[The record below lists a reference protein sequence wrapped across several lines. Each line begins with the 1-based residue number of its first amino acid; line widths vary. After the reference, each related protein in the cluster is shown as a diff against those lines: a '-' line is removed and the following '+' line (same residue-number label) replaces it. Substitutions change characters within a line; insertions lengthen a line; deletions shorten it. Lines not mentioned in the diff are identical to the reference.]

1 MKKVLIFYA
10 SYGGGHLN
18 AAKSINDY
26 IISNYPN
33 NDVELI
39 DCMKYVNKTIEKLT
53 TAAYREMAKKAPWAW
68 GKIYSDSQ
76 KGPLAH
82 LSSRSNK
89 IMAIKLLRLLREKQ
103 PDVIIST
110 HPFGSQMCS
119 YLKRKNKIT
128 AKIAT
133 IMTDFSPHDQWLVGH
148 KFTDYFFVANDKMKN
163 YLISKGIT
171 ENKISVTGIPISN
184 RFLKTYNKKE
194 ILDTYNLSEDKFTVL
209 FFGGGEFGLG
219 KTKTA
224 EIFESFVQESLKEK
238 IQIIAIAG
246 KNPKMKASFKEIV
259 SKYSVN
265 TTTTNTTDIT
275 NNVKILEFTNQVPE
289 LMSISDL
296 VVTKPGGLTTSE
308 SLASHLPMLI
318 INPIP
323 GQEEENAEFLED
335 KGIAIWLRKND
346 DSKLIIENLLADSQ
360 KLNLMKENT
369 KLLARP
375 HSTETIC
382 KMILGTEQKII

>member
-1 MKKVLIFYA
+1 MKILIFYA

-26 IISNYPN
+26 IINNYPN

-148 KFTDYFFVANDKMKN
+148 ESTDYFFVANDKMKN
-163 YLISKGIT
+163 YLINKGIT

-194 ILDTYNLSEDKFTVL
+194 ILDTYDLSEDKFTVL

-224 EIFESFVQESLKEK
+224 EIFESFVQESLKNK

-265 TTTTNTTDIT
+265 TNTTDIT

-346 DSKLIIENLLADSQ
+346 DSKLIIENLLADNK